1 MLAELFFRAG
11 FLQVSSKLGIF
22 DFFGVNLL
30 VSPTAREL
38 CTSLELSSFSMF
50 VFLLRLYVVF
60 VRFCF
65 SCQHYSSC
73 VGMPLCQLL
82 LGKL

>member
-1 MLAELFFRAG
+1 MLAEPFFRAG
-11 FLQVSSKLGIF
+11 FLQVSSKLGLF

-50 VFLLRLYVVF
+50 VFLLRPYMFF
-60 VRFCF
+60 VHFCF
-65 SCQHYSSC
+65 YVPALQR
-73 VGMPLCQLL
+73 LCGSASLSAAP
-82 LGKL
+82 G